1 MVHVAGRLASDAHPG
16 EVLLSQDAYDRV
28 KDRTAAEPLAPLA
41 LHGFD
46 VPVLVF
52 SLSTGTARQTQISES
67 RTRAKRNIP
76 TSVDGVAARSEDEPA
91 VTLSSL
97 EPGSKLGTRYEIRR
111 VLRSGGM
118 GMVFQAHDRDLDE
131 LVALKVLRPEIAS
144 MDPSIRKRFKT
155 EIRVARRITHRNIVR
170 TFDFGEAN
178 GIRFITME
186 FVQGMTLKQLIR
198 GRGALPMG
206 IGLHIAKQATAG
218 LVAAHGAN
226 VVHRDVKP
234 QNIMLTHQSDVKIM
248 DFGIV
253 REQEKYG
260 MTETGLVIGT
270 PDYMSP
276 EQAQGKGDLDY
287 RSDLYSMGV
296 VLYEMTAER
305 SARFPK
311 CSS

>member
-1 MVHVAGRLASDAHPG
+1 
-16 EVLLSQDAYDRV
+16 
-28 KDRTAAEPLAPLA
+28 
-41 LHGFD
+41 
-46 VPVLVF
+46 
-52 SLSTGTARQTQISES
+52 
-67 RTRAKRNIP
+67 
-76 TSVDGVAARSEDEPA
+76 
-91 VTLSSL
+91 
-97 EPGSKLGTRYEIRR
+97 
-111 VLRSGGM
+111 
-118 GMVFQAHDRDLDE
+118 MVFQAHDRDLDE

-144 MDPSIRKRFKT
+144 MDPSILERFKT

-198 GRGALPMG
+198 SRGALPMG

-253 REQEKYG
+253 REQEKSG

-296 VLYEMTAER
+296 VLYEMFTGELPFKGDSPFSIAMKHVQDDPPEPRAIQQDVPEDLEKVILRCLQKRPDDRYQQMSHLQAELYR
-305 SARFPK
+305 VSA
-311 CSS
+311 SSKAV